1 VSYRIVRK
9 ALPRV
14 RRWLIAASTVAACAV
29 GLTTVVRGIR
39 PGAAAPEAPETA
51 PAGVACLGRIEPDE
65 GVIVLAARSLTGQPS
80 IVARV
85 LVAEGDAVRSGQ
97 IVAILNSQPQLEAAL
112 REAASHVGLAKA
124 RLAQVESGAH
134 PGDVLAEEAEI
145 GRLESERA
153 NAEAEFR
160 RFASLYEG
168 GVASITDTDLRRTRL
183 ETATQL
189 VLAAKA
195 RLRSLTEVRTTDVDA
210 ARAAVAA
217 AVAAEQRARAEL
229 EPASV
234 RAPADGTVLK
244 VHARAGEEVGVEGI
258 LELGR
263 TDRMYVIA
271 EVPESDVARVK
282 RGDVVTIMGDA
293 LQESMQGAVE
303 QIGAR
308 VMQSRILNTDPA
320 SFVDARIVEV
330 KIRLHDSG
338 RAAGLIHARVRVV
351 TRS

>member
-1 VSYRIVRK
+1 
-9 ALPRV
+9 
-14 RRWLIAASTVAACAV
+14 
-29 GLTTVVRGIR
+29 
-39 PGAAAPEAPETA
+39 
-51 PAGVACLGRIEPDE
+51 
-65 GVIVLAARSLTGQPS
+65 
-80 IVARV
+80 
-85 LVAEGDAVRSGQ
+85 
-97 IVAILNSQPQLEAAL
+97 
-112 REAASHVGLAKA
+112 
-124 RLAQVESGAH
+124 
-134 PGDVLAEEAEI
+134 
-145 GRLESERA
+145 
-153 NAEAEFR
+153 
-160 RFASLYEG
+160 
-168 GVASITDTDLRRTRL
+168 
-183 ETATQL
+183 
-189 VLAAKA
+189 
-195 RLRSLTEVRTTDVDA
+195 
-210 ARAAVAA
+210 VAA